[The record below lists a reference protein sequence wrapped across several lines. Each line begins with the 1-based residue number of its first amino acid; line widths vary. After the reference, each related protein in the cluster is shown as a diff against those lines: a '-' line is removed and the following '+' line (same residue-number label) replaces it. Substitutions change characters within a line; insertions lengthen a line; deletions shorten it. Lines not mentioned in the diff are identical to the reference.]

1 MFLITSAVAS
11 SPVAAAPSSGG
22 FDPIQFLPM
31 VLIFG
36 VMYFLLIRPQQ
47 KKAKEHQATIA
58 ALRKGDRVVT
68 SGGIIGVVHKV
79 DSDAE
84 VTVEIADNVNVRVLR
99 ATIAS
104 IVTKPEPANS
114 TVEAAPK
121 KAVTAAPKKTA
132 PKTKKA

>member
-11 SPVAAAPSSGG
+11 SPAATVPSAGG

-58 ALRKGDRVVT
+58 GIRKGDRVIT

-79 DSDAE
+79 DSETE

-99 ATIAS
+99 ATISS
-104 IVTKPEPANS
+104 IVTKPEPAN
-114 TVEAAPK
+114 
-121 KAVTAAPKKTA
+121 AVTASPKKTT
-132 PKTKKA
+132 TKKA

>member
-11 SPVAAAPSSGG
+11 SPVAAPSASG
-22 FDPIQFLPM
+22 FDPIPFLPL
-31 VLIFG
+31 VLTFG

-58 ALRKGDRVVT
+58 GLRKGDRVVT

-104 IVTKPEPANS
+104 IVTKPEPAN
-114 TVEAAPK
+114 TVA
-121 KAVTAAPKKTA
+121 TAPKKTT
-132 PKTKKA
+132 PKKA

>member
-11 SPVAAAPSSGG
+11 SPVAASSAGG
-22 FDPIQFLPM
+22 FDSLMKFAPM

-47 KKAKEHQATIA
+47 KKAKAHQETLAG
-58 ALRKGDRVVT
+58 LHKGDRVVT

-84 VTVEIADNVNVRVLR
+84 VTVEIADDVRVRVLR

-104 IVTKPEPANS
+104 IVNKPEPANGRES
-114 TVEAAPK
+114 TVPSAK
-121 KAVTAAPKKTA
+121 KA
-132 PKTKKA
+132 

>member
-1 MFLITSAVAS
+1 MFLITSAIAS
-11 SPVAAAPSSGG
+11 SPTAAAPSAGG

-58 ALRKGDRVVT
+58 GIRKGDRVVT

-99 ATIAS
+99 ATISS
-104 IVTKPEPANS
+104 IVAKTDPAN
-114 TVEAAPK
+114 TVAA
-121 KAVTAAPKKTA
+121 ATPKKTA
-132 PKTKKA
+132 TKTKKV

>member
-1 MFLITSAVAS
+1 MFLITSAIAS
-11 SPVAAAPSSGG
+11 SPTTAAPSAGG

-47 KKAKEHQATIA
+47 KKAKEHQSTIA
-58 ALRKGDRVVT
+58 GIRKGDRVVT

-104 IVTKPEPANS
+104 IVAKTDPAN
-114 TVEAAPK
+114 TVAA
-121 KAVTAAPKKTA
+121 VAPKKTA
-132 PKTKKA
+132 TKTKKV